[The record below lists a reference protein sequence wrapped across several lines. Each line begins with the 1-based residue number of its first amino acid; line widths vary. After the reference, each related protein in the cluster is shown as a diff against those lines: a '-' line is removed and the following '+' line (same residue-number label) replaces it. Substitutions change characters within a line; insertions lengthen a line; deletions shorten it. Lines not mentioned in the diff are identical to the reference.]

1 MKIFNSLYFFKIKT
15 SLIPVS
21 DVLPLFWFFM
31 VQYISISRLII
42 VFIFYLVNDI
52 INCLYYF
59 SLHLKSKE
67 VKMLK
72 KVILWFT
79 IVVFFLMLLWFLKIF
94 PIFPLQPVH
103 FPKYTVS
110 GLNLYN
116 IPKAYILY
124 YFQIIVKYWF
134 YVGDL
139 FQQITCFFLFYK
151 L

>member
-1 MKIFNSLYFFKIKT
+1 MQQPFILFKKYHWLQSVAFVDPYYFFDCDIFLYLIINCNFLKVKKLICKKIKT
-15 SLIPVS
+15 PPIPVS

-79 IVVFFLMLLWFLKIF
+79 IVVFFLMLLSKNINLTFIF
-94 PIFPLQPVH
+94 NF
-103 FPKYTVS
+103 
-110 GLNLYN
+110 
-116 IPKAYILY
+116 
-124 YFQIIVKYWF
+124 
-134 YVGDL
+134 
-139 FQQITCFFLFYK
+139 
-151 L
+151 

>member
-1 MKIFNSLYFFKIKT
+1 LKIFNSLYFFKIKT

-42 VFIFYLVNDI
+42 VFIFYLVNDV

-79 IVVFFLMLLWFLKIF
+79 IVVFFLMLL
-94 PIFPLQPVH
+94 
-103 FPKYTVS
+103 S
-110 GLNLYN
+110 
-116 IPKAYILY
+116 
-124 YFQIIVKYWF
+124 
-134 YVGDL
+134 
-139 FQQITCFFLFYK
+139 
-151 L
+151 